1 MMAIALL
8 PTVAAQLTGDGA
20 LMIAKQ
26 QGDLSLV
33 VASFPQDVYLVSLF
47 TGKLFIVHW
56 GASFDL
62 VVNKACSRYRSLP
75 LTTNFKSCTSS

>member
-1 MMAIALL
+1 
-8 PTVAAQLTGDGA
+8 
-20 LMIAKQ
+20 MIAKQ

-56 GASFDL
+56 CASFDL
-62 VVNKACSRYRSLP
+62 VVNKARSRYRSLP